1 MQGKLVGRAACCPL
15 SSHLRDATL
24 SRQPLWEA
32 EKQEVE
38 LFLGRQSPQLGQA
51 LFSPSRGTG
60 VGGALGWAPGGKCT
74 DSVFKVASEAEPG
87 TKGRLDPGGQGSS
100 EPWFVWFFS
109 GLKLML
115 NKILY
120 VDI

>member
-51 LFSPSRGTG
+51 LFSPSRA
-60 VGGALGWAPGGKCT
+60 VGRGWGELWGGLRGEVC
-74 DSVFKVASEAEPG
+74 
-87 TKGRLDPGGQGSS
+87 
-100 EPWFVWFFS
+100 
-109 GLKLML
+109 
-115 NKILY
+115 
-120 VDI
+120 

>member
-15 SSHLRDATL
+15 SSHLHDATL

-60 VGGALGWAPGGKCT
+60 VGGALGWAPGG
-74 DSVFKVASEAEPG
+74 SVLIQSSRWLLRLSRGP
-87 TKGRLDPGGQGSS
+87 KGGWTQEDREVVSHGLFGSS
-100 EPWFVWFFS
+100 
-109 GLKLML
+109 LA
-115 NKILY
+115 
-120 VDI
+120 